1 MNALSIYKLQP
12 CFKTKFIII
21 FFFEILK
28 TFITIV
34 IGLSLIAFTVRAVN
48 FLELIVD
55 NGYSLSTYF
64 KYSILNVFG
73 IALKFFPIAFLIAI
87 ILFIVKHKN
96 NSEFIILWTAGVKKK
111 SYY

>member
-1 MNALSIYKLQP
+1 MLQNKIYHN
-12 CFKTKFIII
+12 